1 MPGALKETAEKK
13 LKSRIRKFKKVN
25 KSDEEKDKFF
35 EQLGGSVE
43 IYLPSK
49 NPEEISDSIL
59 FYTTADGKIIEAE
72 YSYNEGDNFE
82 TIPLDG
88 KNLDIVVEAFSSN
101 FHLEFL
107 DNES

>member
-25 KSDEEKDKFF
+25 KSDDF
-35 EQLGGSVE
+35 ELDLLNYG
-43 IYLPSK
+43 INYA
-49 NPEEISDSIL
+49 EISDSIL

-107 DNES
+107 DDES